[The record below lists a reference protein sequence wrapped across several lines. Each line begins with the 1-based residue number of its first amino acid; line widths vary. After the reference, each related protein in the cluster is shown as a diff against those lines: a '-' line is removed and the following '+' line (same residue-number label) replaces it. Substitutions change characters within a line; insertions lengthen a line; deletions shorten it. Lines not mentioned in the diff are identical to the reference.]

1 MSESQ
6 TIKTLIHEIAHAK
19 LHNKDGLKNRNNK
32 FTNFFEVEA
41 ESVAFIVS
49 NHLGIDTSEYSFGYI
64 AGWSESKELK
74 ELMAS
79 LELIQGTSSELIKMI
94 DEKLSNHL
102 ALNNKNT
109 LKNENNTLKFEKI
122 DNKNLYTNQNKN
134 NNNIKERIKE
144 KQEMVNRL
152 KQDKQQKQQA
162 NRL

>member
-1 MSESQ
+1 
-6 TIKTLIHEIAHAK
+6 
-19 LHNKDGLKNRNNK
+19 
-32 FTNFFEVEA
+32 
-41 ESVAFIVS
+41 
-49 NHLGIDTSEYSFGYI
+49 
-64 AGWSESKELK
+64 
-74 ELMAS
+74 MAS

-122 DNKNLYTNQNKN
+122 DNKNLDTNQNKN